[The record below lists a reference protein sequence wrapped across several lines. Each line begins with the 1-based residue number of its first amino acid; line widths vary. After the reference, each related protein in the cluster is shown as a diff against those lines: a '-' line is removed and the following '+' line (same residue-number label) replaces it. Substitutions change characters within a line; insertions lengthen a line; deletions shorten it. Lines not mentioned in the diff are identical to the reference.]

1 MPVHTIMYQ
10 LIPSF
15 TVNVPTIINLK
26 KVGLGVMEYFIFSD
40 FMDMTCS
47 VTCFLSKLQ
56 VLNKQTDIK
65 VCGSKL
71 ILKII

>member
-47 VTCFLSKLQ
+47 VTCFLSKPNFKFSTNRRICS
-56 VLNKQTDIK
+56 VEI
-65 VCGSKL
+65 V
-71 ILKII
+71 